1 MKTIPTLALALLM
14 TSSLLTVGCDGDD
27 DPMSSEM
34 EMSDET
40 GSPTP
45 TTDATPMDSTGAMPD
60 GESTTGDPPMQ
71 TTGPSGMSSSTT
83 ADTDIEGSSSTGQPV
98 ETAGNSERFEDVI
111 TKAGMQA
118 LLDLE
123 TNLLWVNDVNACNP
137 LGAPN
142 ENTPMQAM
150 QYCADLVFQGH
161 EDWRMPTT
169 DEASELITVALA
181 EGVDLVYQNP
191 GCPAVITMG
200 GVAVETHNGD
210 NPGDVTEM
218 PPSLGIRCVRLNG

>member
-1 MKTIPTLALALLM
+1 MRTIPTIACALFIT
-14 TSSLLTVGCDGDD
+14 TSATLVGCDSG
-27 DPMSSEM
+27 
-34 EMSDET
+34 SDMDASVET
-40 GSPTP
+40 EPATS
-45 TTDATPMDSTGAMPD
+45 TTDASVTVSSATTSDGA
-60 GESTTGDPPMQ
+60 ESTTAEDA
-71 TTGPSGMSSSTT
+71 TTSGAGSTT
-83 ADTDIEGSSSTGQPV
+83 SEEAGSSSTGEAI

-111 TKAGMQA
+111 SETGMQA

-142 ENTPMQAM
+142 EDTPMLAM
-150 QYCADLVFQGH
+150 QYCDDLVFQGF
-161 EDWRMPTT
+161 EDWRIPTP
-169 DEASELITVALA
+169 DEAIELITVALE

-191 GCPAVITMG
+191 GCPAVIAMG

-218 PPSLGIRCVRLNG
+218 PPSLGIRCVRMNG